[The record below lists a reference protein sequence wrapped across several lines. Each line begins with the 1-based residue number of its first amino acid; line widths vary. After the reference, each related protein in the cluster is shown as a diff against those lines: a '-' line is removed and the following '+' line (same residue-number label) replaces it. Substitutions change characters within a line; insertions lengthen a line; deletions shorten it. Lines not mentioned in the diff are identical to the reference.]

1 MYKLLAFNRKKVR
14 RFLAS
19 DDGLQ
24 LMCPKYL
31 ILRKWTVLSMCPRR
45 KLSRLWRNWHRR
57 RGFLEGSVV
66 EVHWLLPLNLPKLW
80 KRESLWLSFAI
91 EEIDIFLLGFLLRN
105 DSFWVFFMNL
115 IFKNFMKLCLTSYQS
130 VNKLQ

>member
-1 MYKLLAFNRKKVR
+1 M
-14 RFLAS
+14 
-19 DDGLQ
+19 
-24 LMCPKYL
+24 
-31 ILRKWTVLSMCPRR
+31 
-45 KLSRLWRNWHRR
+45 
-57 RGFLEGSVV
+57 